1 MKKILPV
8 IMAGGSGSRLW
19 PLSRQQFP
27 KQFLTLHGEKS
38 MLQATALRLSGLE
51 HQAPLV
57 ICNEEHRF
65 SVAEQFR
72 ANRIANSGIIL
83 EPVGRNTAPAIA
95 LAAFKT
101 LQEGNNPLLLVLAA
115 DHVITDETAFCQS
128 VNQASALANAGKLVT
143 FGIVPTSPEIG
154 YGYIKRGE
162 LVTDD
167 TVAEAQHD
175 KESFTVSKF
184 VEKPDAKKAGRYVE
198 RGDYYWNSGMFLFKA
213 SRYLEELKAHRPDIY
228 QACEKAMADIQSDAD
243 FVRVNKVA
251 FEACPDDSV
260 DYAVM
265 EKTTQAVVVPMDC
278 GWSDVGSWSA
288 LWEIE
293 NKDASGNVCKGDVI
307 NIDTSNSYINAQDK
321 LVAVIGLDDVVVV
334 ETKDA
339 VLVSKKSEVQKVKN
353 IVNQLKAEK
362 RSEFKSHREVYRPWG
377 KYDSVDSSERF
388 QVKRITVKPG
398 AKLSLQMHHHR
409 AEHWVVVSG
418 TAKVTNGD
426 KTILLTENQSTYIP
440 IGVIHALENPGKVE
454 LELIEVQSGSY
465 LGEDDIVRFEDKYG
479 RV

>member
-1 MKKILPV
+1 MILPV

-27 KQFLTLHGEKS
+27 KQFLTLHGDNS
-38 MLQATALRLSGLE
+38 MLQETALRLLGIK

-72 ANRIANSGIIL
+72 ANNIANSGIIL

-95 LAAFKT
+95 LAAFKAV
-101 LQEGNNPLLLVLAA
+101 QGGNDPLLLVLAA
-115 DHVITDETAFCQS
+115 DHVITDEAAFCQS
-128 VNQASALANAGKLVT
+128 VNQACVHANASKLVT
-143 FGIVPTSPEIG
+143 FGIVPTSPETG

-162 LVTDD
+162 LVIDV
-167 TVAEAQHD
+167 TVEQEQNIT
-175 KESFTVSKF
+175 ESFRVSEF
-184 VEKPDAKKAGRYVE
+184 VEKPDAKTAECYVDC
-198 RGDYYWNSGMFLFKA
+198 GDYYWNSGMFLFKA
-213 SRYLEELKAHRPDIY
+213 SRYLEELKTHRPDIY

-243 FVRVNKVA
+243 FVRVNKEA
-251 FEACPDDSV
+251 FEACPDESV

-265 EKTTQAVVVPMDC
+265 EKTSQAVVVPMDC

-293 NKDASGNVCKGDVI
+293 NKDESGNVCRGDVI
-307 NIDTSNSYINAQDK
+307 NIDTSNSYINAQEK

-339 VLVSKKSEVQKVKN
+339 ILVSKKSDVQKVKN
-353 IVNQLKAEK
+353 IVNHLKAED

-377 KYDSVDSSERF
+377 KYDSVDSSDRF

-398 AKLSLQMHHHR
+398 AKLSVQMHHHR

-440 IGVIHALENPGKVE
+440 IGVIHSLENPGKVE

-479 RV
+479 RS